1 MTKRGHNVIIADS
14 QFLTAQALKRLF
26 EKHTGVEV
34 SSVVSN
40 YTELSATLKSVKVDI
55 LVTDHFLFNYE
66 NTDQLIKLKES
77 YPDLTLVL
85 VSTKIRKSEI
95 ASFNKA
101 GIQIL
106 LTKNADET
114 ELQIAIYSM
123 LSNKKYYSEE
133 VLELM
138 LKVEEPLRG
147 VDSTLELL
155 TQTEIE
161 VVKLIADGLTTK
173 EIANKKFVS
182 FHTINTHRKNIFRKL
197 EIKNTSELV
206 IFAIKNGLID
216 NIEYQI

>member
-1 MTKRGHNVIIADS
+1 MTKKVIIADS
-14 QFLTAQALKRLF
+14 QFLTAQALKRMF
-26 EKHTGVEV
+26 ENYSELEV
-34 SSVVSN
+34 SSIVSN
-40 YTELSATLKSVKVDI
+40 YTELTATLKSVAVDI
-55 LVTDHFLFNYE
+55 LVTDHHLFGYE
-66 NTDQLIKLKES
+66 NSDQLIQLKTT

-85 VSTKIRKSEI
+85 VSSKLLKSEL
-95 ASFNKA
+95 SEFNKA
-101 GIQIL
+101 GIQII
-106 LTKNADET
+106 LTKNADEA
-114 ELQIAIYSM
+114 ELQIAVYSM
-123 LSNKKYYSEE
+123 LSDKKYYSEE

-138 LKVEEPLRG
+138 LKEEEPQRG
-147 VDSTLELL
+147 VDASLNLL

-161 VVKLIADGLTTK
+161 VVRLIADGLTTK